1 MRKPSDEWKWNGGDQ
16 GRYWESQYM
25 HKYNFSFAHKYNS
38 PYAHKKSAAY
48 PAQIFME
55 FIKIISISFRSLQL
69 NFTQITQ

>member
-1 MRKPSDEWKWNGGDQ
+1 
-16 GRYWESQYM
+16 M